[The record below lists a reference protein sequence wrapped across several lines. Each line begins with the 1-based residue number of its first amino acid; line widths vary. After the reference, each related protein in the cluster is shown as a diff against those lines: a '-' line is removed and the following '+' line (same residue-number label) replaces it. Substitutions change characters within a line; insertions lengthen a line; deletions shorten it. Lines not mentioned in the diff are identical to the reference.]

1 MYMTEE
7 KLNKLVIHLRNGKA
21 VTENW
26 LVGKLELSTGEIDE
40 FVEQGYLCKWDGQ
53 DAPHYSLTEK
63 GKEKW

>member
-1 MYMTEE
+1 MTEE

-40 FVEQGYLCKWDGQ
+40 FVEQGYLCKWDG
-53 DAPHYSLTEK
+53 
-63 GKEKW
+63 